1 MTSSPASGKGTTIY
15 GQLLICRE
23 IGNMGTGT
31 HSGRLPLLRDWTQAI
46 SSELPTDRPESQFNI
61 KVFGWRIE
69 PILSG
74 VKRSDHMGED
84 GTR

>member
-1 MTSSPASGKGTTIY
+1 MNLVHLPDLSGNRKHGYRDPQWTITAFT
-15 GQLLICRE
+15 R
-23 IGNMGTGT
+23 
-31 HSGRLPLLRDWTQAI
+31 WTQAI